1 MNPPKYEAPWLYV
14 WVAFQDSQNG
24 GSYLGAG
31 GIDFFGSNFDN
42 FQPHSHFLN
51 FKFSTTNFI
60 PIFVRNGRSL
70 VRNCYFSAQFVL
82 LFLNGRIGGLGRGGG
97 VIFGLQN
104 QTPLEGGFI
113 FGGFVEKVTTL
124 GCWSPPVASS
134 VGPNLI
140 RGDQHRGRGW
150 VCSWQSRCT
159 QPRSHSSP
167 RFPICNAFLWE
178 VLTLTWQ

>member
-97 VIFGLQN
+97 GYIWAAKPNPPRGGLHIWGVCGESDHPGLLVPPSCLICWAQLDSGGST
-104 QTPLEGGFI
+104 QGEG
-113 FGGFVEKVTTL
+113 L
-124 GCWSPPVASS
+124 GLLLAEQVHSAPFTQLSS
-134 VGPNLI
+134 F
-140 RGDQHRGRGW
+140 
-150 VCSWQSRCT
+150 
-159 QPRSHSSP
+159 SH
-167 RFPICNAFLWE
+167 L
-178 VLTLTWQ
+178 